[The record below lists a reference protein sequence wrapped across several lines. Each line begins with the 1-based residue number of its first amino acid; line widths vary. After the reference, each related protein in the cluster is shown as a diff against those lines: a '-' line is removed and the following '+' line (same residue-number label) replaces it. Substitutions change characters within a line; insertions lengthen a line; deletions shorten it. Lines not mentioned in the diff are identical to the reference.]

1 MHTFDT
7 SHLPHNNTLHVV
19 QTTLP
24 GPIADCNYLGMA
36 PKALLKKPAAAHVA
50 AVDNVL
56 TEENVTELIQ
66 GKSLDEKLVL
76 YREWANT
83 QI

>member
-1 MHTFDT
+1 
-7 SHLPHNNTLHVV
+7 
-19 QTTLP
+19 
-24 GPIADCNYLGMA
+24 MA

-66 GKSLDEKLVL
+66 GKSLAEKLVL

-83 QI
+83 QIEDGMCDLKKLESMLKKMMDEKSMSTLWMR